1 MTTNPKWFT
10 TALDDRWSW
19 DQSQR
24 LGKPAALFCISKHP
38 DRAEVFYDGNTAR
51 IVSQQYCQSD
61 GHYKCKI
68 VSSDGMG
75 GCDPDAQEWE
85 KEEVPET
92 ELMPNE
98 RQATPPTATPS
109 ISNSASAP
117 SSKRK
122 RGSDSSDDSINGSSD
137 DSSEDE
143 DEDDDDEE
151 EEEEEEDDDDEDDFE
166 DVKGRSCEDLQSS
179 SYSSS
184 SSSSSSSDN
193 SDNEENEGGATL
205 VAKKKKSSKRPAA
218 PNSKKLPKKR
228 AKQKKQ
234 KKQKTT
240 KKPPMTM
247 IILRMGMRPK
257 SKTTGAK
264 FVSDTK
270 PVVTTEVPA
279 SDSGE
284 MKLLRLL
291 GHKEIQPHFAL
302 ALRRNPQFPIWKNPH

>member
-143 DEDDDDEE
+143 DDDDDDDEE
-151 EEEEEEDDDDEDDFE
+151 EEEGIPEAGMGMLSRPTA
-166 DVKGRSCEDLQSS
+166 KA
-179 SYSSS
+179 SY
-184 SSSSSSSDN
+184 
-193 SDNEENEGGATL
+193 APTL
-205 VAKKKKSSKRPAA
+205 VPPRAPVSPPPHCMRSAISRTFFFGLARPLVSSRGASPPRPSLM
-218 PNSKKLPKKR
+218 PLIVPKGS
-228 AKQKKQ
+228 
-234 KKQKTT
+234 TP
-240 KKPPMTM
+240 KPSAGGT
-247 IILRMGMRPK
+247 L
-257 SKTTGAK
+257 S
-264 FVSDTK
+264 
-270 PVVTTEVPA
+270 
-279 SDSGE
+279 
-284 MKLLRLL
+284 
-291 GHKEIQPHFAL
+291 
-302 ALRRNPQFPIWKNPH
+302 RRGGRCAGGSHVACV

>member
-1 MTTNPKWFT
+1 MDIKTTSSALRSLLGRSVFSLLAATEAGDAMTTNPKWFT

-122 RGSDSSDDSINGSSD
+122 RGSDSSDDSSNGSSD

-143 DEDDDDEE
+143 DEDDDDDEE
-151 EEEEEEDDDDEDDFE
+151 EEG
-166 DVKGRSCEDLQSS
+166 GRGGGKPRLARRLRSRARSS
-179 SYSSS
+179 
-184 SSSSSSSDN
+184 
-193 SDNEENEGGATL
+193 A
-205 VAKKKKSSKRPAA
+205 V
-218 PNSKKLPKKR
+218 
-228 AKQKKQ
+228 
-234 KKQKTT
+234 
-240 KKPPMTM
+240 
-247 IILRMGMRPK
+247 
-257 SKTTGAK
+257 
-264 FVSDTK
+264 
-270 PVVTTEVPA
+270 
-279 SDSGE
+279 
-284 MKLLRLL
+284 
-291 GHKEIQPHFAL
+291 
-302 ALRRNPQFPIWKNPH
+302 

>member
-117 SSKRK
+117 SSRCPDGRRSVVDRSGRRRVGDLGRGRQAHRVQGVAAPRRCAGCHEA
-122 RGSDSSDDSINGSSD
+122 RGS
-137 DSSEDE
+137 
-143 DEDDDDEE
+143 
-151 EEEEEEDDDDEDDFE
+151 
-166 DVKGRSCEDLQSS
+166 GRGEK
-179 SYSSS
+179 
-184 SSSSSSSDN
+184 
-193 SDNEENEGGATL
+193 T
-205 VAKKKKSSKRPAA
+205 
-218 PNSKKLPKKR
+218 R
-228 AKQKKQ
+228 AV
-234 KKQKTT
+234 
-240 KKPPMTM
+240 M
-247 IILRMGMRPK
+247 
-257 SKTTGAK
+257 A
-264 FVSDTK
+264 
-270 PVVTTEVPA
+270 VVTVGGFRCLYL
-279 SDSGE
+279 S
-284 MKLLRLL
+284 
-291 GHKEIQPHFAL
+291 
-302 ALRRNPQFPIWKNPH
+302 N